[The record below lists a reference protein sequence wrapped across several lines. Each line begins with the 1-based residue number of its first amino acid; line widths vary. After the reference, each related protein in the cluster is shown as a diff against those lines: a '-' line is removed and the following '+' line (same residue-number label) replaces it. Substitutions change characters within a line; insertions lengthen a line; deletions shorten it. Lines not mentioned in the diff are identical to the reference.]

1 MPELRRFDVQKTIVK
16 AAAVFLVVMAI
27 GAVLLIAVSRGS
39 EADSADISSDDAPA
53 APSSSPSAKVSGGH
67 SSHVGGASNDGS
79 SAGPVV
85 TQPDSDKPV
94 SSEDPPAPTRP
105 APSPPDDGIDS
116 FEDCAAAGYPIAES
130 YPEQC
135 FTPDGRSFT
144 RPIP

>member
-1 MPELRRFDVQKTIVK
+1 MPELRRFENHKMILK
-16 AAAVFLVVMAI
+16 ASAVLLVLMAV
-27 GAVLLIAVSRGS
+27 GAVLLFAMSSGS
-39 EADSADISSDDAPA
+39 GADPAGAQSDEVPA
-53 APSSSPSAKVSGGH
+53 APTSSPPARASGGH
-67 SSHVGGASNDGS
+67 SSHPGTSNDGS
-79 SAGPVV
+79 SGGAVV
-85 TQPDSDKPV
+85 THPDPDKPV

-144 RPIP
+144 RSIP

>member
-1 MPELRRFDVQKTIVK
+1 MPELRPFESHRTILK
-16 AAAVFLVVMAI
+16 ASVVLLVLMAV
-27 GAVLLIAVSRGS
+27 GAVLLFAMSSGS
-39 EADSADISSDDAPA
+39 GAGPAGAQLDEVPVAPT
-53 APSSSPSAKVSGGH
+53 SSPPARVSGPH
-67 SSHVGGASNDGS
+67 SSHGGTSSKPGS
-79 SAGPVV
+79 TGAVV
-85 TQPDSDKPV
+85 TQPDPDQPV

-144 RPIP
+144 RSIP